1 MSSRTPRARLVFAL
15 VIGLGGVAILCALG
29 TWQVQRLAWKEG
41 LIAEL
46 EGRLAAAPEAL
57 PEAPTEAR
65 DEYLR
70 VAVTG
75 DYRPGEIHV
84 LTSRKPW
91 GPGFRIVAPFETE
104 AGRRILVD
112 RGFVPET
119 EKGAART
126 LPEGVEVTG
135 ALLWPQE
142 VDGFTPDP
150 DREANM
156 WFARDLP
163 AMAQA
168 LDAEPILVV
177 AEADPAAAPDA
188 LPAAWPLTVNLTNDH
203 LEYAITWF
211 GLAAVW
217 AGMSIAFGMRRRA

>member
-1 MSSRTPRARLVFAL
+1 MPSRSSRARLVFSL

-29 TWQVQRLAWKEG
+29 TWQLQRLAWKEG
-41 LIAEL
+41 LIGEL
-46 EGRLAAAPEAL
+46 EGRLAAAPAAL
-57 PEAPTEAR
+57 PEAPSEAQ

-75 DYRPGEIHV
+75 DMMPGEIHV

-104 AGRRILVD
+104 GGRRILVD

-119 EKGAART
+119 EKDAERAR
-126 LPEGVEVTG
+126 PEGIEVVG

-163 AMAQA
+163 AMAQT

-177 AEADPAAAPDA
+177 AEPAAGAGPEARPAP
-188 LPAAWPLTVNLTNDH
+188 WPLTVNLPNDH

-217 AGMSIAFGMRRRA
+217 AGMSIAFGMRRRG